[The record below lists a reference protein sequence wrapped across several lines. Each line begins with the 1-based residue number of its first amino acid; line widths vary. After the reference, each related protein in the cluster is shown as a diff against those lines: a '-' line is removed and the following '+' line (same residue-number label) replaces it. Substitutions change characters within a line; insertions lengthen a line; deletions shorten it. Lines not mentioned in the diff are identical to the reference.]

1 MTRAGLTPARVVAA
15 GLDLADDDGLG
26 AVTVSALARR
36 LGVQV
41 PSLYAHVGGS
51 GDLASRLTATALDE
65 LADRVTEAVA
75 GRARHDALV
84 AMADAYRD
92 FAVAHPGRWQAT
104 RQLAGPTTEVL
115 AAGRR
120 HAELARAVLRGYG
133 LGEPGAT
140 HAVRLLGAVVHGFV
154 TLEAAGGFAH
164 SAPDAT
170 TSWEWVLDS
179 LDRLLTDRSGGTP

>member
-133 LGEPGAT
+133 LDEPGAT
-140 HAVRLLGAVVHGFV
+140 HAVRLLGSVVTGWV
-154 TLEAAGGFAH
+154 DSEQRGAFAH
-164 SAPDAT
+164 SEPEAES
-170 TSWEWVLDS
+170 SWHWA
-179 LDRLLTDRSGGTP
+179 LDRLDETLAASRA